1 MKTYTFWYTEEL
13 TRKAGFKAKNREEA
27 IKILEGLQAGDIWFD
42 DLDEGWAKDK
52 DNSNVIGFNT
62 LEEHED
68 EQV

>member
-13 TRKAGFKAKNREEA
+13 TRKAGFRAENREEA
-27 IKILEGLQAGDIWFD
+27 VKILEGLQAGDIWFD

-52 DNSNVIGFNT
+52 DNSNVISFDT
-62 LEEHED
+62 LKEHED